1 MNADSRTQKEVVAT
15 LQQMFDAYKNR
26 DLQDMLA
33 VWGTDS
39 DVTVIGSGEDEI
51 NIGVEKFG
59 ASSKRD
65 WNQSESAAIRCV
77 GDVLVSMA
85 GAVSWFYADVEFQF
99 TIQGEESKL
108 AGRMTGV
115 MEKRNGKW
123 LLMQMHL
130 STPSCEQEH
139 GHSWPEHIHS

>member
-1 MNADSRTQKEVVAT
+1 MKADSKTQKEVVAT
-15 LQQMFDAYKNR
+15 LQQMFDAYKKR
-26 DLQDMLA
+26 DLQGMLA
-33 VWGTDS
+33 VWGTAP

-59 ASSKRD
+59 ESSKRD
-65 WNQSESAAIRCV
+65 WDQSESASIRCI
-77 GDVLVSMA
+77 GDVLVSNA
-85 GAVSWFYADVEFQF
+85 GTVSWFYAAVEFQF
-99 TIQGEESKL
+99 NIQGEESKL

-115 MEKRNGKW
+115 MEKCNGKW

-139 GHSWPEHIHS
+139 GHS